1 MASLLNTVRT
11 TWNNSQ
17 GISFLSKTFVL
28 GGWSMMCYGL
38 GQINTINTVKR
49 QFKLQ
54 GRTLYRLKTNSDADF
69 SITPLS
75 KEAIIEEDG
84 RTQLSP
90 TNKVIPIFDL
100 MIFFVNF
107 VVFVYQVFQ

>member
-17 GISFLSKTFVL
+17 GFRVLSKTFVL
-28 GGWSMMCYGL
+28 GRWSMMCYGL

-69 SITPLS
+69 QLHHYQ
-75 KEAIIEEDG
+75 KKLLLKKMEE
-84 RTQLSP
+84 
-90 TNKVIPIFDL
+90 TNLVLLIK
-100 MIFFVNF
+100 
-107 VVFVYQVFQ
+107 